1 MIPGLDTYRHPT
13 GSVNKMISLGQASVS
28 LELREVFRKG
38 VPLRVGTRAF
48 DILEL
53 LITCP
58 GRLVSKDE
66 ILQRVWPDT
75 VVEENNLQV
84 HVSAL
89 RKALGDDRD
98 LIRTIP
104 GRGYML
110 VGGDDDSA
118 LAVVEPA
125 DTAAVGAF
133 SGSLLRKS
141 DLPHGITLIGR
152 DAALEEVCEAL
163 LSDALVSLVG
173 SGGIGKT
180 SLAVAVAHHLSLT
193 ESLYVCFV
201 PLAQVTCPERI
212 VESLACALD
221 LLILPGQSRIDSV
234 VECLDLHNRLLILDN
249 CEHLIEEVAAVSEHL
264 LRTCPSLRILVTS
277 REPLRIGGERT
288 LNVAPLDIPEQGA
301 DRQHILHSSSAQ
313 LLMTRLRALD
323 SYFPAEHM
331 DSLDPQSVALIAQVC
346 RHLDGIPLALEMA
359 AARAATLGLF
369 ELLQSLQHSP
379 HLLSGGLRSAPDRHQ
394 SLVASFEWSYR
405 LLSPDECAVLERL
418 GRFEGCFTLAQA
430 CDMAQTAALPKA
442 RVMDCMISLAQ
453 KSLLL
458 VAAEGPFR
466 FYRLL
471 RATRSWLMEAINELA
486 GDTISRQ
493 GVRQVTEHSARPAS
507 TASVATLRVASSL
520 HESDYFHRNH
530 QRILATSQ

>member
-1 MIPGLDTYRHPT
+1 MI
-13 GSVNKMISLGQASVS
+13 NIGQASVS
-28 LELREVFRKG
+28 LELREVFRNG

-53 LITCP
+53 LISCP

-110 VGGDDDSA
+110 VGSEEDAA
-118 LAVVEPA
+118 LAMVCGPE
-125 DTAAVGAF
+125 DAVPEGAF
-133 SGSLLRKS
+133 DCAMLRKS
-141 DLPHGITLIGR
+141 DLPHNVALIGR
-152 DAALEEVCEAL
+152 EAALDEVCEAL
-163 LSDALVSLVG
+163 LDDALVSLVG
-173 SGGIGKT
+173 AGGIGKT
-180 SLAVAVAHHLSLT
+180 SLAVAVAHHLSLI
-193 ESLYVCFV
+193 ESLHVCFV
-201 PLAQVTCPERI
+201 PLAHVGGPEHI
-212 VESLACALD
+212 VESLAFALD
-221 LLILPGQSRIDSV
+221 LLVLPGQSLIESV
-234 VECLDLHNRLLILDN
+234 VEHLDQQNRLLILDN
-249 CEHLIEEVAAVSEHL
+249 CEHLIEAVASLSGHL
-264 LRTCPSLRILVTS
+264 LRSCPSLRILITS
-277 REPLRIGGERT
+277 REPLRINGERT
-288 LNVAPLDIPEQGA
+288 LNVAPLDVAHEGAAREQ
-301 DRQHILHSSSAQ
+301 ILQSSAAQ
-313 LLMTRLRALD
+313 LFMTRLRALD
-323 SYFPAEHM
+323 SFFPAEHPHT
-331 DSLDPQSVALIAQVC
+331 LDEQSVALIGAVC

-369 ELLQSLQHSP
+369 ELVQSLQQSP

-394 SLVASFEWSYR
+394 SLVASVEWSYR

-418 GRFEGCFTLAQA
+418 GRFEGRFTLAQA
-430 CDMAQTAALPKA
+430 CEVAQTAQLSTA
-442 RVMDCMISLAQ
+442 RVMDCMVALAQ

-471 RATRSWLMEAINELA
+471 SVTRSWLRDALSDRCVSQ
-486 GDTISRQ
+486 GSQQ
-493 GVRQVTEHSARPAS
+493 GVRHDIQRPARQVS
-507 TASVATLRVASSL
+507 MASVATLRATRTDCDA
-520 HESDYFHRNH
+520 DYFHLNH

>member
-1 MIPGLDTYRHPT
+1 
-13 GSVNKMISLGQASVS
+13 MISLGQASVS
-28 LELREVFRKG
+28 LELREVFRNG

-53 LITCP
+53 LISCP

-89 RKALGDDRD
+89 RKALGEDRD

-110 VGGDDDSA
+110 VGGEDDSA
-118 LAVVEPA
+118 LASATDHA
-125 DTAAVGAF
+125 DAPCGNGFGGAM
-133 SGSLLRKS
+133 LRKS
-141 DLPHGITLIGR
+141 DLPHNVALIGR
-152 DAALEEVCEAL
+152 EQALEEVCEAL
-163 LSDALVSLVG
+163 LGDPLVSLVG

-193 ESLYVCFV
+193 ESLHVCFV
-201 PLAQVTCPERI
+201 PLAQVVSPERI
-212 VESLACALD
+212 VESLAFALD
-221 LLILPGQSRIDSV
+221 LVVLPGQPLIESI
-234 VECLDLHNRLLILDN
+234 VECLDQQNRLVILDN
-249 CEHLIEEVAAVSEHL
+249 CEHLIEAVAAVSEHL
-264 LRTCPSLRILVTS
+264 LRSCPSLRILITS

-288 LNVAPLDIPEQGA
+288 LSVRPLDIPEQGA
-301 DRQHILHSSSAQ
+301 GREVILQSSSAQ
-313 LLMTRLRALD
+313 LFMTRLRALD
-323 SYFPAEHM
+323 CFFPAEHLQT
-331 DSLDPQSVALIAQVC
+331 LDEQSVELIAQTC
-346 RHLDGIPLALEMA
+346 RQLDGIPLALEMA

-369 ELLQSLQHSP
+369 ELVQSLQLNP

-394 SLVASFEWSYR
+394 SLVASMEWSYR

-418 GRFEGCFTLAQA
+418 GRLEGRFTLAQA
-430 CDMAQTAALPKA
+430 CEMAQTSVLPKG
-442 RVMDCMISLAQ
+442 RVMDCIVSLAQ

-458 VAAEGPFR
+458 VVAEGPFR

-471 RATRSWLMEAINELA
+471 RVTRSWLREAVGKLS
-486 GDTISRQ
+486 GDNVSPQ
-493 GVRQVTEHSARPAS
+493 GAWQGAERLQSAERPVSMPVIASWGAPHSQ
-507 TASVATLRVASSL
+507 

>member
-1 MIPGLDTYRHPT
+1 
-13 GSVNKMISLGQASVS
+13 MISIGQACVS
-28 LELREVFRKG
+28 LELREVFRSG

-89 RKALGDDRD
+89 RKALGEDRD

-110 VGGDDDSA
+110 VGGEGESA
-118 LAVVEPA
+118 LAVA
-125 DTAAVGAF
+125 DHKDPLTVGSF
-133 SGSLLRKS
+133 GTSMLRKH
-141 DLPHGITLIGR
+141 DLPHNVPLIGR
-152 DAALEEVCEAL
+152 ETALEEVCEAL
-163 LSDALVSLVG
+163 LSSALVSLVG
-173 SGGIGKT
+173 AGGIGKT

-193 ESLYVCFV
+193 DSLHVCFV
-201 PLAQVTCPERI
+201 PLAHITCPERI
-212 VESLACALD
+212 VESLAFALD
-221 LLILPGQSRIDSV
+221 LVVLPGSSPMEAI
-234 VECLDLHNRLLILDN
+234 VEHLGQQNRLVILDN
-249 CEHLIEEVAAVSEHL
+249 GEHLIDAVAAVSEHL
-264 LRTCPSLRILVTS
+264 LRSCPSLRILITS

-288 LNVAPLDIPEQGA
+288 LNVAPLVIPEQDAG
-301 DRQHILHSSSAQ
+301 RHEILQSGSAQ
-313 LLMTRLRALD
+313 LFMTRLRALD
-323 SYFPAEHM
+323 SYFPTENM
-331 DSLDPQSVALIAQVC
+331 ESLDEQSVALIAQVC
-346 RHLDGIPLALEMA
+346 RYLDGIPLALEMA

-394 SLVASFEWSYR
+394 SLVASVEWSYR
-405 LLSPDECAVLERL
+405 LLSPDERVVLERL
-418 GRFEGCFTLAQA
+418 GRFEDRFTLAQA
-430 CDMAQTAALPKA
+430 CERAQSLALPQG
-442 RVMDCMISLAQ
+442 RVMDCIVSLAQ

-458 VAAEGPFR
+458 IAAEGPFR

-471 RATRSWLMEAINELA
+471 RATRSWLMETISELT
-486 GDTISRQ
+486 GDKGSRQ
-493 GVRQVTEHSARPAS
+493 GTCQYHHHSVRPAS
-507 TASVATLRVASSL
+507 TASVATLRAVSKGL
-520 HESDYFHRNH
+520 HDSDYFHINH

>member
-1 MIPGLDTYRHPT
+1 MI
-13 GSVNKMISLGQASVS
+13 NLGQASVS
-28 LELREVFRKG
+28 LELREVFRCG

-66 ILQRVWPDT
+66 ILRRVWPDT

-89 RKALGDDRD
+89 RKALGEDRD

-110 VGGDDDSA
+110 VGGEGESA
-118 LAVVEPA
+118 LAV
-125 DTAAVGAF
+125 AAHEDPLTVGSF
-133 SGSLLRKS
+133 GSAMPRKH
-141 DLPHGITLIGR
+141 DLPHNIPLIGR
-152 DAALEEVCEAL
+152 EAALEDVCEAL

-180 SLAVAVAHHLSLT
+180 SLAVAAAHHLSLT
-193 ESLYVCFV
+193 DSLHVCFV
-201 PLAQVTCPERI
+201 PLAHITCPDSI
-212 VESLACALD
+212 VESLASALD
-221 LLILPGQSRIDSV
+221 LVVLPGRSPIEAI
-234 VECLDLHNRLLILDN
+234 VECLDQQNRLIILDN
-249 CEHLIEEVAAVSEHL
+249 CEHLIDAVAAISEHL
-264 LRTCPSLRILVTS
+264 LCRCPSLRILITS
-277 REPLRIGGERT
+277 REPLRIGGERM
-288 LNVAPLDIPEQGA
+288 LNVAPLDTPELQA
-301 DRQHILHSSSAQ
+301 SRQEVLLSSSAQ
-313 LLMTRLRALD
+313 LFMTRLQALD
-323 SYFPAEHM
+323 PYFPAENM
-331 DSLDPQSVALIAQVC
+331 ESLDQQSVELIAQVC

-369 ELLQSLQHSP
+369 ELLQSLQHGP

-394 SLVASFEWSYR
+394 SLVASVEWSYG
-405 LLSPDECAVLERL
+405 LLSPDERKVLKRL
-418 GRFEGCFTLAQA
+418 GRFEDRFTLAQA
-430 CDMAQTAALPKA
+430 CERAQSLALPQG
-442 RVMDCMISLAQ
+442 RVMDCIVSLAQ

-458 VAAEGPFR
+458 ITAEGPFR

-471 RATRSWLMEAINELA
+471 RATRSWLVETISELA
-486 GDTISRQ
+486 GDNGSTQGIRQ
-493 GVRQVTEHSARPAS
+493 HNQHSVRPAS
-507 TASVATLRVASSL
+507 MASVATLRAVGGGL
-520 HESDYFHRNH
+520 HDSDYFHLNH

>member
-1 MIPGLDTYRHPT
+1 MIC
-13 GSVNKMISLGQASVS
+13 LGQSSVS
-28 LELREVFRKG
+28 LELREVFRNG

-53 LITCP
+53 LISCP

-89 RKALGDDRD
+89 RKALGEDRD

-110 VGGDDDSA
+110 VGGEDDA
-118 LAVVEPA
+118 APA
-125 DTAAVGAF
+125 ASDHVDPLPGSAF
-133 SGSLLRKS
+133 SHSMWRKT
-141 DLPHGITLIGR
+141 DLPHNVALIGR
-152 DAALEEVCEAL
+152 EAALEEVCEAL
-163 LSDALVSLVG
+163 FEDSLVSLVG

-180 SLAVAVAHHLSLT
+180 SLAIAAAHHLSLT
-193 ESLYVCFV
+193 DSLHVCFV
-201 PLAQVTCPERI
+201 PLADVTCPEHI
-212 VESLACALD
+212 VESLALALD
-221 LLILPGQSRIDSV
+221 RIVLPGQSLIESIIDY
-234 VECLDLHNRLLILDN
+234 LDQHNRLVILDN
-249 CEHLIEEVAAVSEHL
+249 CEHLIEAVAAVSEHL
-264 LRTCPSLRILVTS
+264 LRSCPSLRILVTS
-277 REPLRIGGERT
+277 REPLRIGSERSLT
-288 LNVAPLDIPEQGA
+288 VAPLEVPERGA
-301 DRQHILHSSSAQ
+301 DRQHILQSSSAQ
-313 LLMTRLRALD
+313 LFIARLRALD
-323 SYFPAEHM
+323 SFFPTEHA
-331 DSLDPQSVALIAQVC
+331 DDVDEQSVELIAAVC

-369 ELLQSLQHSP
+369 ELLQSLKQSP
-379 HLLSGGLRSAPDRHQ
+379 HLLSGGLRSAAPRHQ
-394 SLVASFEWSYR
+394 SLVASVEWSYR

-418 GRFEGCFTLAQA
+418 GRLEGRFTLAQA
-430 CDMAQTAALPKA
+430 CAMAQTAKLS
-442 RVMDCMISLAQ
+442 RVRIMDCIVSLAQ

-471 RATRSWLMEAINELA
+471 KATRSWLMEAV
-486 GDTISRQ
+486 GDVSVDNSSQ
-493 GVRQVTEHSARPAS
+493 QSSWHGTERSLRVAPMP
-507 TASVATLRVASSL
+507 TVATLRAP
-520 HESDYFHRNH
+520 HTQNHADYFHLSH

>member
-1 MIPGLDTYRHPT
+1 
-13 GSVNKMISLGQASVS
+13 MISLGQASVS
-28 LELREVFRKG
+28 LELREVFRSG

-58 GRLVSKDE
+58 GRLISKDE
-66 ILQRVWPDT
+66 MLQRVWPDT

-84 HVSAL
+84 HISAL
-89 RKALGDDRD
+89 RKALGEDRD

-110 VGGDDDSA
+110 VGGEDESAIAADDHKDP
-118 LAVVEPA
+118 V
-125 DTAAVGAF
+125 TARSF
-133 SGSLLRKS
+133 TGSMLRQH
-141 DLPHGITLIGR
+141 DLPHNVPLIGR
-152 DAALEEVCEAL
+152 EAALEEVCQAL
-163 LSDALVSLVG
+163 LSNALVSLVG

-193 ESLYVCFV
+193 DSLHVCFV
-201 PLAQVTCPERI
+201 PLAHITCPERI

-221 LLILPGQSRIDSV
+221 LVVLPGRSPMEAI
-234 VECLDLHNRLLILDN
+234 VECLGQQNRLIILDN
-249 CEHLIEEVAAVSEHL
+249 GEHLIDAVAAVSEHL
-264 LRTCPSLRILVTS
+264 LRSCPPLRILVTS

-288 LNVAPLDIPEQGA
+288 LNVAPLAIPEHDA
-301 DRQHILHSSSAQ
+301 DRHEVLQSGSAQ
-313 LLMTRLRALD
+313 LFMTRLRALD
-323 SYFPAEHM
+323 SYFPAENM
-331 DSLDPQSVALIAQVC
+331 ENLDEQSVALVAQVC

-394 SLVASFEWSYR
+394 SLVASVEWSYR
-405 LLSPDECAVLERL
+405 LLSADECAVLERL
-418 GRFEGCFTLAQA
+418 SRFDDRFTFAQA
-430 CDMAQTAALPKA
+430 CERAQSLALPQG
-442 RVMDCMISLAQ
+442 RVMDCIVSLAQ

-458 VAAEGPFR
+458 IAAEGPFR

-471 RATRSWLMEAINELA
+471 KATRSWLMETITELA
-486 GDTISRQ
+486 GDKGSRQ
-493 GVRQVTEHSARPAS
+493 SSGQRNQHAVRPAS
-507 TASVATLRVASSL
+507 TASVATLRAVGGGL
-520 HESDYFHRNH
+520 HDSDYFHLNH